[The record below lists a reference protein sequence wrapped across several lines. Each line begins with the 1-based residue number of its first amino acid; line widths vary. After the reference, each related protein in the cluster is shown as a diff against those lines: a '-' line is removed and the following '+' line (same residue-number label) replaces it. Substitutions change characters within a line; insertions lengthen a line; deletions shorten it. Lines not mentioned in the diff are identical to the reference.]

1 MKLGIA
7 LSGGGI
13 RGIAH
18 AGVLKALEDNNIKV
32 DIIGGTSSGSL
43 VASLYAMGYSPYYI
57 YILFKK
63 YSSEIAD
70 INSSVII
77 SGVSN
82 FMRNKR
88 ISLTGL
94 KSGESLEKIYNEI
107 SVKKGIRK
115 IGDIKMPIVIPTVDI
130 MNSKEYIFTNI
141 VPKSE
146 IGNEKYITNA
156 TVGKAVRASSS
167 FPAVFSPCK
176 FEKHAFMDGGVL
188 NNVPADEVR
197 KQGADKVISVKFT
210 SDEITTESNIMDIVM
225 KTVDIMGNKISEESL
240 KNSDFVL
247 DVFTDK
253 TGLLDVQKLDICY
266 KFGYNAV
273 IQNLDKIK
281 EIIRLKTELFLWLF
295 LYHLLLLVEYFL
307 IHTYVL
313 TVPI

>member
-18 AGVLKALEDNNIKV
+18 AGVLKALEDNKIKV

-43 VASLYAMGYSPYYI
+43 IASLYAMGYSPYYI

-70 INSSVII
+70 INTSVII

-88 ISLTGL
+88 VGMTGL
-94 KSGESLEKIYNEI
+94 KTGESIENIYNEI
-107 SVKKGIRK
+107 ALKKGIKK
-115 IGDIKMPIVIPTVDI
+115 ISDLKMPIVIPTVDI
-130 MNSKEYIFTNI
+130 MNSKEYVFTNNI
-141 VPKSE
+141 PKDE
-146 IGNEKYITNA
+146 IDKEKYITNA
-156 TVGKAVRASSS
+156 TIGKAVRASSS
-167 FPAVFSPCK
+167 FPAVFSPCE

-188 NNVPADEVR
+188 NNIPVNEVR

-210 SDEITTESNIMDIVM
+210 SDEITKESNIMDIVM
-225 KTVDIMGNKISEESL
+225 KTIDIMASKTSEENL
-240 KNSDFVL
+240 KSSDLVL

-253 TGLLDVQKLDICY
+253 TGLLDVQKLDVCY

-281 EIIRLKTELFLWLF
+281 EITRLKTELFLLLF
-295 LYHLLLLVEYFL
+295 LYLLLLQNEYLQVHILNLNF
-307 IHTYVL
+307 
-313 TVPI
+313 PI